1 MPDEEGLKKMLLN
14 FCGCEGKIKDAPA
27 PLLSASCMNFES
39 SAERERKISKMARD
53 KDKKEK

>member
-39 SAERERKISKMARD
+39 SAQRTQKMAEIKAKND
-53 KDKKEK
+53 EK